1 MNTTIMR
8 ALRHKHGVSLAE
20 LARCAGVSAQYI
32 SGIELGAYPATAHM
46 HNISRSAFE
55 RLIKSNRERTEA
67 LAVDLE
73 IYRERLLDPAEDE
86 NGL

>member
-32 SGIELGAYPATAHM
+32 SGIELGAYPATEHM
-46 HNISRSAFE
+46 RNISRSAFE
-55 RLIKSNRERTEA
+55 RLIRSNREHIEA
-67 LAVDLE
+67 LADDLA
-73 IYRERLLDPAEDE
+73 IYRESLLDPMEDE